1 MWAQSGNTKIINF
14 CHRYLLYQAIES
26 LEFLNLSDLK
36 SVTGKSVFFALCTF
50 MKSELIN
57 MAVLLITVNYAKYHE
72 RVRQQIERLMKSIV
86 KRATCPLFTP
96 PIFYRFI
103 SAHGWPN

>member
-1 MWAQSGNTKIINF
+1 
-14 CHRYLLYQAIES
+14 
-26 LEFLNLSDLK
+26 
-36 SVTGKSVFFALCTF
+36 
-50 MKSELIN
+50 

>member
-1 MWAQSGNTKIINF
+1 MCGHKAVIQK
-14 CHRYLLYQAIES
+14 LLTSVTDTSYIKLLKS

-57 MAVLLITVNYAKYHE
+57 MAVLLI
-72 RVRQQIERLMKSIV
+72 S
-86 KRATCPLFTP
+86 
-96 PIFYRFI
+96 
-103 SAHGWPN
+103 